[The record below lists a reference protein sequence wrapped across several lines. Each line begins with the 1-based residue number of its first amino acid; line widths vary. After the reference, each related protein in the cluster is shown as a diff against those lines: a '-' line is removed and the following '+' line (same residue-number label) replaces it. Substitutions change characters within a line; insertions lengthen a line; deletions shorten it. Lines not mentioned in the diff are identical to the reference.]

1 MNFPQSGPLS
11 SDTVTRNK
19 IVFTIVLIVC
29 ISSGII
35 SFVMFHVQQ
44 NCTNKKQHMF
54 SDEQVKLP
62 DKVRWNLWSIAKE
75 TSTRSIEREK
85 TKQHKKRNQ
94 RKVKKISLAL
104 KDLIL
109 TGFEYGNILRESFVW
124 NMLGHPIWATV
135 NILVTF
141 LPGIE
146 WYSFKRHQVPGKLSN
161 FHTKNN
167 VTNLHSFSNS
177 FILGKVRLC
186 PKSGYHL
193 SWFISSL
200 FFPVYVLASR
210 VISHESC

>member
-94 RKVKKISLAL
+94 GKVKKISLAL

-161 FHTKNN
+161 FVPKIMFQIYTLSQILLFK
-167 VTNLHSFSNS
+167 VKSDCVLKMGTISLGSSPVFSSRSMCLH
-177 FILGKVRLC
+177 LG
-186 PKSGYHL
+186 
-193 SWFISSL
+193 
-200 FFPVYVLASR
+200 
-210 VISHESC
+210 